1 MFIGAFVKLHK
12 KHFIYYILILVTI
25 LFWSSTFVS
34 TKVLLRD
41 FKPIDLFVYRFIL
54 AYLLTIPFY
63 PHFHK
68 PESLKT
74 ELLEVALGITGGSL
88 YFLGESYAIM
98 YSTPSNV
105 AIIVATAPLATIFL
119 ASRFLKSERI
129 TRQIV
134 LGGLIA
140 LAGVLMVVYNGI
152 AMPYIQPVSC
162 LLALIS
168 VVSWGFYS
176 IILKLIDSR
185 YPTAYITRKTFFWA
199 VVTILPLYFATK
211 APFEPRLFLKPEN
224 IFNLLMLAFFASTMA
239 YAIWGKATLVLGA
252 AKTNN
257 FIYMIPLFTLIESS
271 IILGEPFS
279 IYAVLGAVLIL
290 SGVVIAELA
299 RNTK

>member
-1 MFIGAFVKLHK
+1 MGNNGKNRN
-12 KHFIYYILILVTI
+12 FIYYLLILITI

-34 TKVLLRD
+34 TKILLND

-74 ELLEVALGITGGSL
+74 ELLQVALGITGGSL
-88 YFLGESYAIM
+88 YFLGESYAIK

-119 ASRFLKSERI
+119 ASRFLKSEKI
-129 TRQIV
+129 TRQITM
-134 LGGLIA
+134 GGLIA
-140 LAGVLMVVYNGI
+140 LAGVFMVVYNGI
-152 AMPYIQPVSC
+152 AMPYIQPISC
-162 LLALIS
+162 LLALVS

-176 IILKLIDSR
+176 IILKMVDSR
-185 YPTAYITRKTFFWA
+185 YPTVYITRKTFFWA
-199 VVTILPLYFATK
+199 VVTILPLYFLTK

-224 IFNLLMLAFFASTMA
+224 AFNLLMLAFFASTMA
-239 YAIWGKATLVLGA
+239 YYIWGKATLALGA